1 MEGTIMAPAENGW
14 NEYSRLVLEQLE
26 TLSIGIDALRDEL
39 QDIKQEMTLMKA
51 REDRVVELKTWKE
64 RIDEVASPPQLKVL
78 TEQVQELREFKT
90 KAITIFMIAQA
101 ETGYMLASAH
111 II

>member
-1 MEGTIMAPAENGW
+1 MPDSDNTW

-26 TLSIGIDALRDEL
+26 SLSVGIDALRGEM
-39 QDIKQEMTLMKA
+39 QEMRQELAVMKSK
-51 REDRVVELKTWKE
+51 EDKVIELRNWKE
-64 RIDEVASPPQLKVL
+64 KIDDVVSPTQMQGLVD
-78 TEQVQELREFKT
+78 QVQDLKEFKT

-101 ETGYMLASAH
+101 LTGFVLAYTH

>member
-1 MEGTIMAPAENGW
+1 MAPTENGW

-26 TLSIGIDALRDEL
+26 SLSVGIDSLRDEL

-51 REDRVVELKTWKE
+51 REDRVVELKAWKE
-64 RIDEVASPPQLKVL
+64 RIDEVTSPPQLKVL
-78 TEQVQELREFKT
+78 ADQVQELREFKT

-101 ETGYMLASAH
+101 LTGFFLAYTH
-111 II
+111 VI

>member
-1 MEGTIMAPAENGW
+1 MASTDNGW

-26 TLSIGIDALRDEL
+26 SLSMGIDSLRDEL

-51 REDRVVELKTWKE
+51 KEDRVVELKIWKD
-64 RIDEVASPPQLKVL
+64 RIDEVASPPQLKSMF
-78 TEQVQELREFKT
+78 EQIEQLKEFKT

-101 ETGYMLASAH
+101 LTGFILAYTH
-111 II
+111 VI